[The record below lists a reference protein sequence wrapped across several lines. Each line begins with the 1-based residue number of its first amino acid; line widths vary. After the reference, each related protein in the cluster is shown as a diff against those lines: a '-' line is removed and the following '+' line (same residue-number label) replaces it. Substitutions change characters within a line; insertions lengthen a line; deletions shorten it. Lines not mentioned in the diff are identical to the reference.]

1 MVDAARYN
9 TDPPNTLTGDPHSA
23 LFYHLLSQH
32 RYTLLASLSD
42 LPSLRQ
48 HFNSAW
54 LSGAQSI
61 RLPNDPLVRFPLW
74 IEHLLSDLDSYSRKE
89 KSWTKASDWLHSTIE
104 HSSDESTTR
113 FAGDCFESWNDTPW
127 DGLVPGLGRAG
138 VLSTKDLAKFL
149 SNGWLNDEMINA
161 GISWISH
168 RVSSDKRVRI
178 LNVLF
183 VDALR
188 NLRSTQISYDSR
200 RHQPLDELITN
211 NQIDTVY
218 APLHVH
224 GNHWTLL
231 RIDLEARQYAY
242 GDSLDP
248 SAQAPPDILDLLSW
262 WLDSLAPGPSFKS
275 VVE

>member
-48 HFNSAW
+48 QFNSAW

-113 FAGDCFESWNDTPW
+113 LAGNCFESWNDTPW

-178 LNVLF
+178 LNVL
-183 VDALR
+183 L
-188 NLRSTQISYDSR
+188 SMHCGI
-200 RHQPLDELITN
+200 
-211 NQIDTVY
+211 Y
-218 APLHVH
+218 APLKLVMIAVVIS
-224 GNHWTLL
+224 LL
-231 RIDLEARQYAY
+231 M
-242 GDSLDP
+242 S
-248 SAQAPPDILDLLSW
+248 
-262 WLDSLAPGPSFKS
+262 
-275 VVE
+275 